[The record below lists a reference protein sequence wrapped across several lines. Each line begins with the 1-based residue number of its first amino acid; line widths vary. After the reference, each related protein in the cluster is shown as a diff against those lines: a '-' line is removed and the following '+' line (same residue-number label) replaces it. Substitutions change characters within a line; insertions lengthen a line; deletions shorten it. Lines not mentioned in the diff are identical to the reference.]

1 MFPTKYDERE
11 RKFSCEG
18 SRFAPVFSL
27 KSKEAGNIELEITGE
42 KNIYEA
48 IQANKDSVSIKTIMA
63 RYELGDTDILNK
75 RNGAF
80 IDITDMPT
88 NFADIMKTVITAE
101 NNFNELPLDVRK
113 EYNFS
118 PAEYISD
125 IGSER
130 WLKTLGIKDAKQAA
144 SIGENEK
151 EDVKHEQ
158 E

>member
-1 MFPTKYDERE
+1 MFQTKYDLRV
-11 RKFSCEG
+11 RTQTDPG

-42 KNIYEA
+42 KDIYSA

-63 RYELGDTDILNK
+63 RYELGDVDILNK
-75 RNGAF
+75 RNGQF

-101 NNFNELPLDVRK
+101 NNFNDLPLDVRK

-130 WLKTLGIKDAKQAA
+130 WLKTLGIKSADDAI
-144 SIGENEK
+144 SIGEPVLE
-151 EDVKHEQ
+151 VKKDE
-158 E
+158 

>member
-1 MFPTKYDERE
+1 MFPTKFSERE
-11 RKFSCEG
+11 KVYSNSG

-42 KNIYEA
+42 KDIYSA

-63 RYELGDTDILNK
+63 RYELGEADILQK
-75 RNGAF
+75 KHGQF
-80 IDITDMPT
+80 IDISDMPT

-130 WLKTLGIKDAKQAA
+130 WLKVLGIPTADIAK
-144 SIGENEK
+144 SIGESEVVN
-151 EDVKHEQ
+151 DEQ
-158 E
+158 K